1 MIWNREYE
9 CMSRE
14 RLRELQAIRLQ
25 WMMKWT
31 HDRVPFY
38 MRKFKEKS
46 INPKDIRQPEDLEKL
61 GFFTTK
67 DDLRDNYPY
76 GLFAL
81 PLDHIVRVHAS
92 SGTTGKPIVVGYSK
106 GDLSTWAE
114 LTARVATAGGLSSSD
129 VVQVAFG
136 YGLFTGGFG
145 MHAGAERIGA
155 TLIPASSGNTQRQI
169 TIMKDFGTTALICTP
184 SYALYISEV
193 MKEMG
198 VDPKD
203 LSLRVALLGAEPCS
217 ENVRVEIEKRLDID
231 VTDNYGLTEII
242 GPGVAGECLEK
253 DGLHINED
261 HFIVEV
267 IDPETGELVPEGET
281 GELVFTS
288 LTKEAFPVIRYR
300 TRDLS
305 NINTEPCVCGRT
317 LTRMSKVM
325 ARTDDMLIIKGVNVF
340 PSQIESVLLKIEG
353 VEPHYLMIV
362 DREGGMDQIELKVEV
377 EETIFA
383 DSMKKLVEFQ
393 KRIQEEIFAVLGLRV
408 KVTLVEP
415 KTLERTAGKA
425 KRVIDN
431 RRV

>member
-14 RLRELQAIRLQ
+14 RLQEVQATKLQ
-25 WMMKWT
+25 WTIKWVFE
-31 HDRVPFY
+31 RVPFY
-38 MRKFKEKS
+38 KEIFKES
-46 INPKDIRQPEDLEKL
+46 GLIPKDIKFPDDLRKL
-61 GFFTTK
+61 PFTTK

-76 GLFAL
+76 GLFAM
-81 PLDHIVRVHAS
+81 PLKEVVRVHAS
-92 SGTTGKPIVVGYSK
+92 SGTTGKPIVVGYTK

-114 LTARVATAGGLSSSD
+114 LTARVATAGGMTSSD
-129 VVQVAFG
+129 IVQIAFG

-155 TLIPASSGNTQRQI
+155 TLIPASSGNTQRQV
-169 TIMKDFGTTALICTP
+169 TIMKDFGTTALACTP

-193 MKEMG
+193 MEEMG
-198 VDPKD
+198 ISPND
-203 LSLRVALLGAEPCS
+203 LALRIGLFGAEPCS
-217 ENVRVEIEKRLDID
+217 EGVRQEIEARLGIIA
-231 VTDNYGLTEII
+231 TDNYGLTEII

-253 DGLHINED
+253 NGLHINED

-267 IDPETGELVPEGET
+267 IDPDTGNPVPEGEI

-305 NINTEPCVCGRT
+305 MITTKPCTCGRT
-317 LTRMSKVM
+317 LARMSKVF
-325 ARTDDMLIIKGVNVF
+325 ARTDDMIIVKGVNVF

-353 VEPHYLMIV
+353 VQPHYLIIV
-362 DREGGMDQIELKVEV
+362 DREGSMDQVEVQVEV
-377 EETIFA
+377 EEQNFPDT
-383 DSMKKLVEFQ
+383 MKELVEFQ
-393 KRIQEEIFAVLGLRV
+393 KHIHDEIFAVLGLRV

-415 KTLERTAGKA
+415 RTIERTAGKS
-425 KRVIDN
+425 KRVID
-431 RRV
+431 RRVV